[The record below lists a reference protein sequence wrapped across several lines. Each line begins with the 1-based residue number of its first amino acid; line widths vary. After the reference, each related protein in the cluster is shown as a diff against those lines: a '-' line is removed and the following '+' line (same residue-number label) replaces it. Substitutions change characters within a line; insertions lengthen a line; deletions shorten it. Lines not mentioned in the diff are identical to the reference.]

1 MNATTLSLQSDT
13 RPEAMADVPGICELP
28 LTRAVVQYRDLHEI
42 DIPGGRIQDIGLAL
56 VLEGRFASSAEVLG
70 GTAALD
76 SDVQKASYSIGREI
90 GASFAPTQEFF
101 DIDALIRGIE
111 DALADADM
119 AIPLDSLLV
128 ARARVGEAVQES
140 SMAAQQQLIET
151 NGATGEAFLAENA
164 TKEGIIV
171 TESGLQYEVLTQG
184 DGPQPTAESRV
195 RVHYRGTLID
205 GTEFDSSYARDEP
218 TEFGVNGVIPGFGE
232 GLQLMAAG
240 SHYRFFIPANIAY
253 GLQAA
258 GSVIGSNSTLIF
270 EVELQEIL

>member
-1 MNATTLSLQSDT
+1 MRLRLQWAAAPALMIT
-13 RPEAMADVPGICELP
+13 AGCQ
-28 LTRAVVQYRDLHEI
+28 AV
-42 DIPGGRIQDIGLAL
+42 
-56 VLEGRFASSAEVLG
+56 

-90 GASFAPTQEFF
+90 GGNFAPNPEFF
-101 DIDALIRGIE
+101 DLDALMRGIG

-119 AIPLDSLLV
+119 ALPADSLV
-128 ARARVGEAVQES
+128 AARQRVGQAVQEV
-140 SMAAQQQLIET
+140 SMAAQQELIET
-151 NGATGEAFLAENA
+151 NAAAGEAFLAENA
-164 TKEGIIV
+164 TKDGIMV

-184 DGPQPTAESRV
+184 DGPQPTADSRV
-195 RVHYRGTLID
+195 RVHYRGSLLD

-232 GLQLMAAG
+232 GLQLMSIG

-258 GSVIGSNSTLIF
+258 GSIIGPNSTLIF

>member
-1 MNATTLSLQSDT
+1 MMTTGCQ
-13 RPEAMADVPGICELP
+13 A
-28 LTRAVVQYRDLHEI
+28 
-42 DIPGGRIQDIGLAL
+42 
-56 VLEGRFASSAEVLG
+56 G

-90 GASFAPTQEFF
+90 GGNFAPNQEFF
-101 DIDALIRGIE
+101 DLDALMRGIE

-119 AIPLDSLLV
+119 ALPEDSLV
-128 ARARVGEAVQES
+128 AARQRVGEAVQEA
-140 SMAAQQQLIET
+140 SMAAQQELIET
-151 NGATGEAFLAENA
+151 NAAAGDAFLAVNA
-164 TKEGIIV
+164 TKDGIMV

-184 DGPQPTAESRV
+184 DGPQPTADSRV
-195 RVHYRGTLID
+195 RVHYRGSLLD
-205 GTEFDSSYARDEP
+205 GTEFDSSYERDEP

-232 GLQLMAAG
+232 GLQLMSAG

-258 GSVIGSNSTLIF
+258 GSVIGPNSTLIF

>member
-1 MNATTLSLQSDT
+1 MRLRLQWAAASALMMTTGCQ
-13 RPEAMADVPGICELP
+13 A
-28 LTRAVVQYRDLHEI
+28 
-42 DIPGGRIQDIGLAL
+42 
-56 VLEGRFASSAEVLG
+56 G

-90 GASFAPTQEFF
+90 GGNFAPNQEFF
-101 DIDALIRGIE
+101 DLDALMRGIE

-119 AIPLDSLLV
+119 ALPEDSLV
-128 ARARVGEAVQES
+128 AARQRVGEAVQEA
-140 SMAAQQQLIET
+140 SMAAQQELIET
-151 NGATGEAFLAENA
+151 NAAAGDAFLAVNA
-164 TKEGIIV
+164 TKDGIMV

-184 DGPQPTAESRV
+184 DGPQPTADSRV
-195 RVHYRGTLID
+195 RVHYRGSLLD
-205 GTEFDSSYARDEP
+205 GTEFDSSYERDEP

-232 GLQLMAAG
+232 GLQLMSAG

-258 GSVIGSNSTLIF
+258 GSVIGPISTLIF

>member
-1 MNATTLSLQSDT
+1 MMTTGCQ
-13 RPEAMADVPGICELP
+13 A
-28 LTRAVVQYRDLHEI
+28 
-42 DIPGGRIQDIGLAL
+42 
-56 VLEGRFASSAEVLG
+56 G

-90 GASFAPTQEFF
+90 GGNFAPNQEFF
-101 DIDALIRGIE
+101 DLDALMRGIE

-119 AIPLDSLLV
+119 ALPEDSLV
-128 ARARVGEAVQES
+128 AARQRVGEAVQEA
-140 SMAAQQQLIET
+140 SMAAQQELIET
-151 NGATGEAFLAENA
+151 NAAAGDAFLAVNA
-164 TKEGIIV
+164 TKDGIMV

-184 DGPQPTAESRV
+184 DGPQPTADSRV
-195 RVHYRGTLID
+195 RVHYRGSLLD
-205 GTEFDSSYARDEP
+205 GTEFDSSYERDEP

-232 GLQLMAAG
+232 GLQLMSAG

-258 GSVIGSNSTLIF
+258 GSVIGPISTLIF

>member
-1 MNATTLSLQSDT
+1 MNMRFRLQWAAAS
-13 RPEAMADVPGICELP
+13 
-28 LTRAVVQYRDLHEI
+28 
-42 DIPGGRIQDIGLAL
+42 AL
-56 VLEGRFASSAEVLG
+56 IITAGCQAEGRFASSAEVLG

-101 DIDALIRGIE
+101 DLDALIRGIE

-119 AIPLDSLLV
+119 AIPMDSLLV
-128 ARARVGEAVQES
+128 ARARVGETVQES

-258 GSVIGSNSTLIF
+258 GSVIGPNSTLIF